1 MPPLPP
7 RRPLAPLRPAA
18 AIPSPLP
25 LDPSPSSSTLSPPLH
40 SAHAAAIPMLDVG
53 LAAPAHVPPPALCR
67 PAAEAATADGPI
79 RGASCPTASV
89 LSGPAVLSAQ
99 AGRPSDIMRLRSTI
113 GSRSPL
119 AALGHGD
126 ALAADANF
134 LMPCLSAPSSSS
146 MRENSKSR
154 FFCSLCAM
162 SLCALQF
169 LDEGKFQ
176 VAGLSTD
183 EFFFSH
189 FAISFFVPCVPLV
202 RCVVWIAGKESAAR
216 NLGDKE

>member
-154 FFCSLCAM
+154 VSPLM
-162 SLCALQF
+162 S
-169 LDEGKFQ
+169 
-176 VAGLSTD
+176 
-183 EFFFSH
+183 FFFP
-189 FAISFFVPCVPLV
+189 ILQ
-202 RCVVWIAGKESAAR
+202 
-216 NLGDKE
+216 